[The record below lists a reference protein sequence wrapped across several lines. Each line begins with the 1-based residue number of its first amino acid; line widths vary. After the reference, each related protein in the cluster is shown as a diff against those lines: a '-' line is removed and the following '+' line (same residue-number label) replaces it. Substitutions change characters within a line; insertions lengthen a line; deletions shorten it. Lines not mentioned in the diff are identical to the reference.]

1 MQRRTLAGHGNAAGV
16 DCDEEP
22 ERTRKSPVWGT
33 AEDTKIHSDGVL
45 RTTRVE
51 GERKST

>member
-1 MQRRTLAGHGNAAGV
+1 M
-16 DCDEEP
+16 DYDEEP
-22 ERTRKSPVWGT
+22 ERTWKSLVWGT

-45 RTTRVE
+45 RMTRVE